1 MSRHSSVLP
10 GGAGRGRPARSAR
23 VLGNG
28 KEITS
33 PDPRDTPSMA
43 DVAVV
48 LWLLVGIRGQ
58 KLTEQVPLRRQ
69 DSARGWLLAYTSRSL
84 STVTSV

>member
-1 MSRHSSVLP
+1 
-10 GGAGRGRPARSAR
+10 
-23 VLGNG
+23 
-28 KEITS
+28 
-33 PDPRDTPSMA
+33 MA